1 MTSFLPGH
9 MPMQCFIILLQIFI
23 RSIAQSFRG
32 WFMTKRKQLSE
43 FVKIFYDKLSSKDKH
58 SGCLNRFMK

>member
-1 MTSFLPGH
+1 M
-9 MPMQCFIILLQIFI
+9 

-32 WFMTKRKQLSE
+32 WFMKKRKQLLE

>member
-9 MPMQCFIILLQIFI
+9 MSMQCFIILLQMFM

-32 WFMTKRKQLSE
+32 WFMKKRKQLSE